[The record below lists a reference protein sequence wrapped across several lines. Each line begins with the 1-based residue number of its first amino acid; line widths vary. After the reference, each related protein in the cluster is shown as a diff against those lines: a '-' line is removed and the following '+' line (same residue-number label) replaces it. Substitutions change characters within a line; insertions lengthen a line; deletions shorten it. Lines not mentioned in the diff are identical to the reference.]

1 MLQPL
6 VRRTWAK
13 CGKTPILKAWDRHD
27 RLTVIT
33 AVVWEPH
40 RRREFGMY
48 FQIRRHNANADTFLW
63 FLVDLHHE
71 LNNHMIVIWDRLGG
85 HRRAAKAIVE
95 LKLPWIT
102 FEYLPAYCPEL
113 NPVEHVWST
122 TKYGRLAN
130 WPAPN
135 ADSLHDRV
143 QQELD
148 RQSEDQPLLSNHFRW
163 ARLDTSTLLCQ
174 RSSQ

>member
-40 RRREFGMY
+40 RRREFSMY
-48 FQIRRHNANADTFLW
+48 FQIKRHNANADTFLW
-63 FLVDLHHE
+63 FLVDLLHE

-85 HRRAAKAIVE
+85 HRKAAKAIVE
-95 LKLPWIT
+95 LELPWIT
-102 FEYLPAYCPEL
+102 FELLACLLSRAQSSGTRLVNNQVWKASQLASAECRLASRQSSTGTRPSVRRPTPTQQPLSMGKAGYQYVTLPA
-113 NPVEHVWST
+113 
-122 TKYGRLAN
+122 
-130 WPAPN
+130 
-135 ADSLHDRV
+135 
-143 QQELD
+143 Q
-148 RQSEDQPLLSNHFRW
+148 
-163 ARLDTSTLLCQ
+163 
-174 RSSQ
+174 